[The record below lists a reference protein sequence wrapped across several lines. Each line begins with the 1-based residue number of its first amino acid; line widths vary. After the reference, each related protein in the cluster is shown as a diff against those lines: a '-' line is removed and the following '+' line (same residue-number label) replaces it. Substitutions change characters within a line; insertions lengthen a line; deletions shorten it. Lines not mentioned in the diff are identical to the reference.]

1 MLLPCTNK
9 IIPGSMESM
18 VLDHTVFIVGSVD
31 AIVRLVGVP
40 VGVGPGLLMG
50 LHPPIGA
57 LNGKVIHANPVVG
70 IVIKED
76 FNQALFLRIIEL
88 SQMAAIRPTV
98 LNTKNWMTQ

>member
-1 MLLPCTNK
+1 
-9 IIPGSMESM
+9 MESM

-70 IVIKED
+70 IVIQED
-76 FNQALFLRIIEL
+76 FNQALFLCIIEL
-88 SQMAAIRPTV
+88 RQMASVGPTV
-98 LNTKNWMTQ
+98 LNTKDLIPQ